1 VRRERGKAMTDEKPT
16 PAEIPMPEPK
26 WVISMGACA
35 SCGGV
40 FDNYSIVQGS
50 DQVVPIDV
58 YIPGCPP
65 RPEAVLYGIVML
77 QKKID
82 ASKM

>member
-1 VRRERGKAMTDEKPT
+1 
-16 PAEIPMPEPK
+16 
-26 WVISMGACA
+26 
-35 SCGGV
+35 V

-58 YIPGCPP
+58 YVPGCPP